1 MKPVTEES
9 ACLTSL
15 TCMCVQQCLAT
26 CKMKSVEAGI
36 KTFLKMFGFLEINYA
51 LNHENHALNL
61 HLKKKKSLHGRLEMS
76 FAWRILSPKYMNL
89 RSTTSRLVIMNFV
102 TETLLFEKVF
112 PCDISRRL

>member
-1 MKPVTEES
+1 
-9 ACLTSL
+9 
-15 TCMCVQQCLAT
+15 
-26 CKMKSVEAGI
+26 
-36 KTFLKMFGFLEINYA
+36 
-51 LNHENHALNL
+51 
-61 HLKKKKSLHGRLEMS
+61 MS

>member
-15 TCMCVQQCLAT
+15 TCTCVQQCLAT

-61 HLKKKKSLHGRLEMS
+61 HIKKKKVCMGG
-76 FAWRILSPKYMNL
+76 
-89 RSTTSRLVIMNFV
+89 
-102 TETLLFEKVF
+102 
-112 PCDISRRL
+112 